1 MLLEGIIMILMV
13 TSTKDVAGMNISQQL
28 LDHYEFEKQS
38 ELFRKHPVYLKRV
51 QDREVKLVFIDEEI
65 VHTQFI
71 TDFFT
76 PELLIFLSRHA
87 STSGIPTLSVH
98 APGNLGEAELGG
110 VSRKVSVSPASA
122 MKEALLEMAKR
133 KEEMKLN
140 YEVSY
145 EGTHHGPSL
154 DVPTMFVELGSSLKQ
169 WKDMRAAET
178 VAHAAMVAVSKLSEY
193 PTALGIGGPH
203 YNKKFTRVALTT
215 EIAFGHM
222 IPKYAIPQV
231 DAEMIKQCVERTVE
245 KVELA
250 MLEWKGIRG
259 ADKDRLILALNE
271 IGMSVEKI

>member
-1 MLLEGIIMILMV
+1 MILMV
-13 TSTKDVAGMNISQQL
+13 TSTKDIAGMNIAQQL

-38 ELFRKHPVYLKRV
+38 KLFRKHPVYLRRV

-76 PELLIFLSRHA
+76 PELLVFLSRHA
-87 STSGIPTLSVH
+87 SASGIPTLSVH
-98 APGNLGEAELGG
+98 TPGNLGKAELGG
-110 VSRKVSVSPASA
+110 ISRKVSVSPASA
-122 MKEALLEMAKR
+122 MKEALLEMARR

-169 WKDMRAAET
+169 WKDARAAEA
-178 VAHAAMVAVSKLSEY
+178 VAHAAMVAVSKRSKY

-215 EIAFGHM
+215 KIAFGHM

-231 DAEMIKQCVERTVE
+231 DAEMIKWCVERTVE

-259 ADKDRLILALNE
+259 ADKGRLILALNK
-271 IGMSVEKI
+271 IGMPVEKI